1 MSISQEKLLLLPTC
15 ASRVTLST
23 DEFAKGG
30 RALESVLFV
39 ALTPGRA
46 QIAEQV
52 MRNLN
57 LSFPIE
63 VVSFDKGPEIVK
75 GNSHVDVF
83 MSRGLMVDL
92 LRDHTDKPIVG
103 LTMTCDEMLEAVQRL
118 VAQGAT
124 KVGVIAHRG
133 FLEMNGADFTVG
145 PLSIHMRPWGTREDI
160 PGILE
165 QLRGLGVNAIVG
177 DKGGSTAAQER
188 GYQTEL
194 LKSRTTAIER
204 AINDA
209 IKIARAQGQERLRE
223 KERAERFEQALRELY
238 TELEQ
243 ASSVV
248 ERLAASS
255 EEVAASSMESS
266 GIVETVS
273 REVASVADILVV
285 IRRVAKQT
293 HLLGLNAAIEA
304 ARAGDRGR
312 GFSVVAQEVRK
323 LAEESSTSPES
334 IDERLKHFRTS
345 VHLVQKNVEQSN
357 LIAQEQA
364 NATQVLAQKIEG
376 LRAIGKRLT
385 RKQMNNIVL
394 TGHK

>member
-376 LRAIGKRLT
+376 LRAIGQRLT
-385 RKQMNNIVL
+385 SK
-394 TGHK
+394 